1 MIRSFLYDTL
11 FCNLTSRWYAEVLS
25 RLPEGVSLLDVGVG
39 TAGALEA
46 NAARIRGKR
55 LHVTGIDI
63 DADYVERAQQRI
75 EQSALSENVDIRLE
89 SVYDHRG
96 GPYDA
101 VYFSASFML
110 LPDPRRALQ
119 HCATLLKP
127 DGRIYFTQTFEKRRS
142 RWLETVKPMLKGV
155 TSIDFGRVTY
165 EEDFRAEI
173 RGAGL
178 ELEEF
183 STIAEQGGRAF
194 CLAVARPVEATADV
208 ERPVS
213 RSMSSAG
220 DDPS

>member
-11 FCNLTSRWYAEVLS
+11 FRNLTSRWYAEVLN
-25 RLPEGVSLLDVGVG
+25 RLPEDMSMLDVGVG

-46 NAARIRGKR
+46 NAHLISGKR

-63 DADYVERAQQRI
+63 DADYVERARQRI
-75 EQSALSENVDIRLE
+75 EQSAMNEHVDIRLE

-110 LPDPRRALQ
+110 LPEPRRALQ

-127 DGRIYFTQTFEKRRS
+127 DGSIYFTQTFEKRRS

-165 EEDFRAEI
+165 EEDFRAEV
-173 RGAGL
+173 RAAGL

-194 CLAVARPVEATADV
+194 CLAVANPVRSGVDQSQ
-208 ERPVS
+208 PVS
-213 RSMSSAG
+213 SSSSTSA
-220 DDPS
+220 